1 MLRAASST
9 PALAMLPYPVKERS
23 LESDIVAQPL
33 RLQPLMAEDFF
44 AFSEELL
51 VER

>member
-1 MLRAASST
+1 MLRAAGGS
-9 PALAMLPYPVKERS
+9 PAFAVLPNPIEERS
-23 LESDIVAQPL
+23 FKTDIVAKPL